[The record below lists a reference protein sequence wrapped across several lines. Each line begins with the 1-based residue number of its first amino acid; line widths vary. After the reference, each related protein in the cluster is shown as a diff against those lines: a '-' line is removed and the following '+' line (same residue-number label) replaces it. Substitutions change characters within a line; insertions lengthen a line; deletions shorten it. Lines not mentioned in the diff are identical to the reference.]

1 MYVHITL
8 SARLLLLLPP
18 PPTRKPTGHFTTP
31 YRRGQVREEEKE
43 EAERIA
49 RGSNTARHGTAWRGQ
64 TMFDKAA
71 YILARITVRHPM
83 ARATMLY

>member
-1 MYVHITL
+1 MRQHGLALFVRPHNAQRPVTTTDAKARRPLHHPL
-8 SARLLLLLPP
+8 SSGPGEGGRADS
-18 PPTRKPTGHFTTP
+18 T
-31 YRRGQVREEEKE
+31 
-43 EAERIA
+43 
-49 RGSNTARHGTAWRGQ
+49 RGSNTAERRGQ